1 MKKWFL
7 LIISFISITWVYA
20 ENVSVDQAMQ
30 VAMNFSQQIPGNQL
44 RSGQTLQLAYTARP
58 NLRSGEVDAY
68 YYVFNSGS
76 KGGYIIVS
84 GDDRAYPILGYST
97 SGNFSYETVP
107 DNMKCWLEGYEDEI
121 QYACANGIEQDTEIK
136 EQWQMLV
143 QGTKLPVLRS
153 QTLLT
158 TAKWNQD
165 MPFNNKCP
173 QIQGKNALT

>member
-76 KGGYIIVS
+76 KGGY
-84 GDDRAYPILGYST
+84 R
-97 SGNFSYETVP
+97 
-107 DNMKCWLEGYEDEI
+107 
-121 QYACANGIEQDTEIK
+121 
-136 EQWQMLV
+136 
-143 QGTKLPVLRS
+143 R
-153 QTLLT
+153 
-158 TAKWNQD
+158 
-165 MPFNNKCP
+165 
-173 QIQGKNALT
+173 